1 MVPGPEGAWARERA
15 TAVGYSSSH
24 PVLTGGQ
31 EDKAKSRRVV
41 FRVDYGL
48 KDVIDD
54 IEKDVE
60 AAEPPGGDLGDG
72 KRQVF
77 ETGDPATVTPR
88 ALR

>member
-1 MVPGPEGAWARERA
+1 M
-15 TAVGYSSSH
+15 
-24 PVLTGGQ
+24 TGGR

-41 FRVDYGL
+41 FRVDYDL
-48 KDVIDD
+48 EDVIDA
-54 IEKDVE
+54 IKKDVE
-60 AAEPPGGDLGDG
+60 EAEPPGGDLGDG